1 MYLTIDMTI
10 DKPPPLQVRL
20 CDVRGVSLV
29 DRKGY
34 LTLLLELAGEDSLVL
49 RRAENIREWYTVI
62 LHLATEARA
71 KSVHTLH
78 SPDTL
83 WRGAEEEE
91 QGAWLVSR
99 RAPGPRPRPR
109 LQDTRPPSVASVDR
123 RHRTRHRRRAKSH
136 SE

>member
-1 MYLTIDMTI
+1 M
-10 DKPPPLQVRL
+10 RL

-71 KSVHTLH
+71 KSVHTVH
-78 SPDTL
+78 SPDTF
-83 WRGAEEEE
+83 WRGAARLQEAEEEE

-109 LQDTRPPSVASVDR
+109 LQEARPPSVASVDR